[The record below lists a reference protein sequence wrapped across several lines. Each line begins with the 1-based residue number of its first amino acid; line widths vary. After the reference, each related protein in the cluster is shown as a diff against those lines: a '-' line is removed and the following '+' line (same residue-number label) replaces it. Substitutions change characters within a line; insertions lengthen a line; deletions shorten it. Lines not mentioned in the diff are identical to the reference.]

1 MPRAASGTT
10 RHAETRTPD
19 DGEIMMPRQRNF
31 LAGITIAALA
41 TLTSGCQM
49 GPAAT
54 GAFDRSFAVT
64 APIRLELTNASGNV
78 TVTGSSDNKVH
89 VHADVRASGIG
100 FGSPQG
106 RVDAVVANPPV
117 EQKGDTI
124 RIGKDMR
131 KIHNVSIAYTIEVPH
146 DTEISTQVASGSLN
160 ISNVRGPVKCDS
172 ASGSINVNGIDRQ
185 TVLATLSGS
194 IEADNIGDDLRASSA
209 SGSVTVSKIK
219 GDIRIS
225 ALSGG
230 TQIIGPGGRV
240 DANTASGS
248 VEVQGATRD
257 VKAHAVSGTVNVQGN
272 PSDTSYWDLAT
283 ASGVVHLGVPTNA
296 NFRLSA
302 EAISGQIKTDVPIV
316 IEEQGKHSL
325 RARMGNGGGRVEVHT
340 VSGEIRVSA
349 S

>member
-1 MPRAASGTT
+1 ML
-10 RHAETRTPD
+10 
-19 DGEIMMPRQRNF
+19 PRQRNVVF
-31 LAGITIAALA
+31 GVALA
-41 TLTSGCQM
+41 AFSIVASGCQM

-54 GAFDRSFAVT
+54 GAFDRSFTVT
-64 APIRLELTNASGNV
+64 APIRLELSNASGDV
-78 TVTGSSDNKVH
+78 TITGSADNKVH
-89 VHADVRASGIG
+89 VHGDVRSSGIG
-100 FGSPQG
+100 FDSPQK
-106 RVDAVVANPPV
+106 RLDAIVGNPPV

-124 RIGKDMR
+124 RVGKDLAR
-131 KIHNVSIAYTIEVPH
+131 IHNVSIAYTIEVPH
-146 DTEISTQVASGSLN
+146 DTEISTQVASGSQN
-160 ISNVRGPVKCDS
+160 ISHIRGPVKADA
-172 ASGSINVNGIDRQ
+172 ASGSIKVNGIDRQ
-185 TVLATLSGS
+185 TTLNTLSGS
-194 IEADNIGDDLRASSA
+194 IEAQNVGDDLRASSA

-219 GDIRIS
+219 GDVRIS
-225 ALSGG
+225 ALSGE

-240 DANTASGS
+240 DADTASGS

-272 PSDTSYWDLAT
+272 PSDTSFWDLKT

-302 EAISGQIKTDVPIV
+302 EAVSGQIKTDVPIV

>member
-1 MPRAASGTT
+1 
-10 RHAETRTPD
+10 
-19 DGEIMMPRQRNF
+19 MMFRQRN
-31 LAGITIAALA
+31 LTYGIALA
-41 TLTSGCQM
+41 AFALVASGCQI

-64 APIRLELTNASGNV
+64 APIRLELSNASGSV
-78 TVTGSSDNKVH
+78 TITGSADNKVH
-89 VHADVRASGIG
+89 IHGDVRASGIG

-106 RVDAVVANPPV
+106 RVDTIVGGPPV

-124 RIGKDMR
+124 RVGKDLG

-146 DTEISTQVASGSLN
+146 DTEISTQVASGSQE
-160 ISNVRGPVKCDS
+160 ISNIRGPVKVDS
-172 ASGSINVNGIDRQ
+172 ASGSIKVNNVDRQ
-185 TVLATLSGS
+185 TTLNTLSGS
-194 IEADNIGDDLRASSA
+194 IDAQNIGDDLRASSA
-209 SGSVTVSKIK
+209 SGSVTASKIK
-219 GDIRIS
+219 GDVRIS
-225 ALSGG
+225 ALSGE

-240 DANTASGS
+240 DADTASGT

-272 PSDTSYWDLAT
+272 PSDTSYWDLKT

-296 NFRLSA
+296 NFRFSA
-302 EAISGQIKTDVPIV
+302 EAVSGQIKTDVPIV

-340 VSGEIRVSA
+340 ISGEIRVSA